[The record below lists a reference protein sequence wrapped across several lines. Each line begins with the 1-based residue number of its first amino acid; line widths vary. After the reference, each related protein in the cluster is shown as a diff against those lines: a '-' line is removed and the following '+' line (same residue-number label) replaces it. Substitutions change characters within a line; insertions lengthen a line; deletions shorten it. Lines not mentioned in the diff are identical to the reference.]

1 MNGEEEATMK
11 SRQES
16 LIQIHP
22 VFRRLLASQAFY
34 LSVIIFLLGLG
45 TALINPR
52 FLSMRNISAVLA
64 QISTLGL
71 VSSGMMIL
79 IISGSFDISVGAI
92 IGFAGTMMCLAISH
106 GASDL
111 VAVLVAILVA
121 TACSTLN
128 GTLSVLFKAPSF
140 IITLATTSIYTGLC
154 LTITGG
160 GNVAIFNRFEGLA
173 STYLPGG
180 IPLLFIISLMGYFI
194 VGAMLRYAQFGRR
207 VFAIGNNP
215 QAAYLAGISVNA
227 NRVMFFL
234 ASGLMISIAVIM
246 LVSRLGAFQASTGA
260 GMELQAIGAVIIGG
274 APINGGSGKMSGTFC
289 GVLLTG
295 VIFNS
300 LNLLRVSPYL
310 QNISFGVLIL
320 LSIAISSMRLR
331 VSH

>member
-1 MNGEEEATMK
+1 MRSDSAAQRKM
-11 SRQES
+11 RP
-16 LIQIHP
+16 LIRGI
-22 VFRRLLASQAFY
+22 LSSQVFY
-34 LSVIIFLLGLG
+34 LSVIIFILGFV

-52 FLSMRNISAVLA
+52 FLSIKNISAVLS

-71 VSSGMMIL
+71 VSSGMMVL
-79 IISGSFDISVGAI
+79 IISGSFDISAGAM
-92 IGFAGTMMCLAISH
+92 IGFAGTMMCLAIDK
-106 GASDL
+106 GASDIT
-111 VAVLVAILVA
+111 AMLVAILVA

-128 GTLSVLFKAPSF
+128 GTLSVLFKAPAF

-160 GNVAIFNRFEGLA
+160 GNVAIFNRFEALA
-173 STYLPGG
+173 GTYLFGF
-180 IPLLFIISLMGYFI
+180 IPLLFILSLLGYFLI
-194 VGAMLRYAQFGRR
+194 GSMLKYTQFGRR

-215 QAAYLAGISVNA
+215 QAAYLAGISVNK
-227 NRVMFFL
+227 NKILFFFT
-234 ASGLMISIAVIM
+234 SGLMISVASIM

-320 LSIAISSMRLR
+320 LSIAISSMRHR
-331 VSH
+331 MSN

>member
-1 MNGEEEATMK
+1 MMK
-11 SRQES
+11 LQQD
-16 LIQIHP
+16 LAP
-22 VFRRLLASQAFY
+22 KPGMPPFVRRMLSSQAFY
-34 LSVIIFLLGLG
+34 LSVIIFLLGLV

-52 FLSMRNISAVLA
+52 FVSLRNISAVLS

-71 VSSGMMIL
+71 VSSGMMVL
-79 IISGSFDISVGAI
+79 IISGSFDISAGAI
-92 IGFAGTMMCLAISH
+92 IGFAGTMMCLAISK
-106 GASDL
+106 GASDF

-160 GNVAIFNRFEGLA
+160 GNVAIFNRFEALA
-173 STYLPGG
+173 GTYVLGVV
-180 IPLLFIISLMGYFI
+180 PLLFVISLLGYLI
-194 VGAMLRYAQFGRR
+194 VGALLHYTQFGRR

-215 QAAYLAGISVNA
+215 QAAFLAGINVNT
-227 NRVMFFL
+227 NRVMFFV
-234 ASGLMISIAVIM
+234 ASGLMISVAVIM

-274 APINGGSGKMSGTFC
+274 APINGGSGKISGTFC

-320 LSIAISSMRLR
+320 LSIAISSMRLKMNN
-331 VSH
+331 

>member
-1 MNGEEEATMK
+1 MRSDGVAQRKTQPFIRGIL
-11 SRQES
+11 S
-16 LIQIHP
+16 
-22 VFRRLLASQAFY
+22 SQAFY
-34 LSVIIFLLGLG
+34 LSVIILILSLV
-45 TALINPR
+45 TAIINPR
-52 FLSMRNISAVLA
+52 FLSIRNISAVLA

-71 VSSGMMIL
+71 VSSGMMVL
-79 IISGSFDISVGAI
+79 IISGSFDISAGAI
-92 IGFAGTMMCLAISH
+92 IGFAGTMMCLAIDK
-106 GASDL
+106 GASDI
-111 VAVLVAILVA
+111 VAMLVAILVA

-160 GNVAIFNRFEGLA
+160 GNVAIFNRFEALA
-173 STYLPGG
+173 STYLFDS
-180 IPLLFIISLMGYFI
+180 IPLLFILSLLGYI
-194 VGAMLRYAQFGRR
+194 LIGSMLKYSQFGRR

-215 QAAYLAGISVNA
+215 QAAYLAGISVNK
-227 NRVMFFL
+227 NKILFFVT
-234 ASGLMISIAVIM
+234 SGLMISVASIM

-320 LSIAISSMRLR
+320 LSIAISSMRHKL
-331 VSH
+331 SN

>member
-1 MNGEEEATMK
+1 MRSDGVAQRKTQPFIRGIL
-11 SRQES
+11 S
-16 LIQIHP
+16 
-22 VFRRLLASQAFY
+22 SQAFY
-34 LSVIIFLLGLG
+34 LSVIILILSLV
-45 TALINPR
+45 TAIINPR
-52 FLSMRNISAVLA
+52 FLSIRNISAVLA

-71 VSSGMMIL
+71 VSSGMMVL
-79 IISGSFDISVGAI
+79 IISGSFDISAGAI
-92 IGFAGTMMCLAISH
+92 IGFAGTMMCLAIDK
-106 GASDL
+106 GASDI
-111 VAVLVAILVA
+111 VAMLVAILVA

-160 GNVAIFNRFEGLA
+160 GNVAIFNRFEALA
-173 STYLPGG
+173 STYLFNS
-180 IPLLFIISLMGYFI
+180 IPLLFILSLLGYI
-194 VGAMLRYAQFGRR
+194 LIGSMLKYSQFGRR

-215 QAAYLAGISVNA
+215 QAAYLAGISVNK
-227 NRVMFFL
+227 NKILFFVT
-234 ASGLMISIAVIM
+234 SGLMISVASIM

-320 LSIAISSMRLR
+320 LSIAISSMRHKL
-331 VSH
+331 SN